1 MSACGV
7 RTALLGLAMAGA
19 ALMSTGVASASP
31 ITISGPLT
39 AAQLDAL
46 NGTGASYGPPPAA
59 HFLEP
64 GPITVPSG
72 TGSTLFAGNKPGASI
87 ADTVLLVLSAPASAV
102 ATLGSIT
109 LTFAS
114 LPSVTLSASDFFTT
128 AAADFPASIG
138 GIANGA
144 VNGIKFPTAL
154 HAAVELTF
162 TNLIHSL
169 YATDAPIGSVT
180 ISSPIDLRVDAFGDH
195 NGLIVNNTPNS
206 GAEGVTGH
214 KVPEPATLAILGTGL
229 LGLGLVRRRK
239 RA

>member
-1 MSACGV
+1 MSAGGIK
-7 RTALLGLAMAGA
+7 TTLLGVAMAGA
-19 ALMSTGVASASP
+19 LLATTSVASAGT

-59 HFLEP
+59 RFLD

-72 TGSTLFAGNKPGASI
+72 TASTLFAGNKKGASI
-87 ADTVLLVLSAPASAV
+87 ADTALLVLSAPASAV

-114 LPSVTLSASDFFTT
+114 LPSITLSASDFFTT
-128 AAADFPASIG
+128 AAADFPTSIG

-144 VNGIKFPTAL
+144 VNGIKFPTAV

-169 YATDAPIGSVT
+169 YGTDDPIGAVT
-180 ISSPIDLRVDAFGDH
+180 IDSPINLRVDVFGDH
-195 NGLIVNNTPNS
+195 DGLIVNNTPNS
-206 GAEGVTGH
+206 GAEGVTRH
-214 KVPEPATLAILGTGL
+214 KVPEPATLGILGIGL
-229 LGLGLVRRRK
+229 LGIGLARRRK
-239 RA
+239 TA